1 MLNRK
6 FTTFNSRTNHSR
18 NVVSKL
24 NEPMKILLLIFGI
37 VLFGC
42 SWSSKTE
49 KESSISENYSFQN
62 IEKENP
68 KKIEQTID
76 SILRFDQIEIGKRT
90 LYTGGGKTDNGK
102 TKTNG
107 IYIKKVADNKIEY
120 SYSQLINWKKE
131 FDLNGIAELISISDS
146 IVTIKE
152 LKEPTYKF
160 IDSENDI
167 IIYVTK
173 NERINITKAKVFNK
187 AGKQLSELMYNK

>member
-1 MLNRK
+1 
-6 FTTFNSRTNHSR
+6 
-18 NVVSKL
+18 
-24 NEPMKILLLIFGI
+24 MKILLLLFGI
-37 VLFGC
+37 TLFGF
-42 SWSSKTE
+42 SWTSKSE
-49 KESSISENYSFQN
+49 KESSLSENYSFQN
-62 IEKENP
+62 IGQVNP
-68 KKIEQTID
+68 KKAKQRID
-76 SILRFDQIEIGKRT
+76 SLLRFDQLETGKRT
-90 LYTGGGKTDNGK
+90 LYTGGGKTDNGE

-107 IYIKKVADNKIEY
+107 IYIKKVSDNLIEY

-131 FDLNGIAELISISDS
+131 FDKNGIAELTSISDS

-187 AGKQLSELMYNK
+187 AGKQISELMYNK

>member
-1 MLNRK
+1 
-6 FTTFNSRTNHSR
+6 
-18 NVVSKL
+18 
-24 NEPMKILLLIFGI
+24 MKILLLIFGI